1 MAGAAGDERD
11 PRLAREPGPAVRHMC
26 GGRFMTHIDEA
37 EALPVSH
44 AQNIVQ
50 MIPDE
55 RKQVSN
61 AELPESGNE
70 ELRPAR
76 HAVDYRM
83 RRSISSASRGSA
95 ALNTFAPVSVT
106 STMSSIRIPIF
117 SSGM

>member
-55 RKQVSN
+55 REQV
-61 AELPESGNE
+61 
-70 ELRPAR
+70 RPAR

-117 SSGM
+117 SS